1 MKQNGARTYN
11 KLNAAYK
18 KASDWIKVSH
28 DISGKIAENPLTR
41 PCWRSRKRDRTS

>member
-1 MKQNGARTYN
+1 MKKNDARTYN

-28 DISGKIAENPLTR
+28 DISGKIA
-41 PCWRSRKRDRTS
+41 RSLGTEK